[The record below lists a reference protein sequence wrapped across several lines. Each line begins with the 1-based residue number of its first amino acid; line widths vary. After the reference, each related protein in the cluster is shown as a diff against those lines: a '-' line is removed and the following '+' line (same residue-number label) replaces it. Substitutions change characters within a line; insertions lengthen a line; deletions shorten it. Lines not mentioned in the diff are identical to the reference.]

1 MSFKVIGQ
9 RKPSYSK
16 GAMAALAALAVL
28 LLGAAAAFAYLMVS
42 GRGSDYVLGM
52 LLAFEF
58 LVAGAEVIV
67 YARYFMGFREVSEDR
82 DEELLW

>member
-1 MSFKVIGQ
+1 
-9 RKPSYSK
+9 
-16 GAMAALAALAVL
+16 MAALAALAVL
-28 LLGAAAAFAYLMVS
+28 LLGIAAAFAYLMVS
-42 GRGSDYVLGM
+42 GKGSDYVLGM
-52 LLAFEF
+52 LLAVEF